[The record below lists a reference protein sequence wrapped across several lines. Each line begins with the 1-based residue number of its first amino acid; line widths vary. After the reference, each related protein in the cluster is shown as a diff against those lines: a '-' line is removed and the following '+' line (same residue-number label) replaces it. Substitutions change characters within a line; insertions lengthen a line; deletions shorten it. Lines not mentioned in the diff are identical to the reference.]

1 MNRTMLLLLL
11 VAAVAAW
18 TVETTNRERLT
29 KRIDV
34 MRANTRALGRVQA
47 EHERLL
53 RIQPF
58 VGEIDSLRRDRAEV
72 LNLRREL
79 VNRQT
84 GSGPYA
90 QRVQAALGREVLPS
104 ALWLPTRQMKDL
116 GRTTPHA
123 LLQTAFWAAA
133 SGQTP
138 ALRDLLAF
146 EPAVRARA
154 EAILISLPESKRA
167 GVGSPELLVANALR
181 KITPPEAIQV
191 LAEQFKGFDEAVEY
205 LALRTVAGDEKVVA
219 LQLRWAPGGW
229 RLLVPLEVVENA
241 GRELRGEGMVV
252 RAE

>member
-1 MNRTMLLLLL
+1 MNRTMLLLFL

-34 MRANTRALGRVQA
+34 MRVNTRALARVQD

-72 LNLRREL
+72 MNLRREL
-79 VNRQT
+79 VNRQNGT
-84 GSGPYA
+84 GPEA
-90 QRVQAALGREVLPS
+90 KRVQAALGREVLPA
-104 ALWLPTRQMKDL
+104 ALWLPTALMEDL
-116 GRTTPHA
+116 GRPTPHA
-123 LLQTAFWAAA
+123 LLQTAFWAAL
-133 SGQTP
+133 SGQAP
-138 ALRDLLAF
+138 ALRELLAF

-154 EAILISLPESKRA
+154 EAILRSLPESKRA
-167 GVGSPELLVANALR
+167 GVTEPEALVANALKQR
-181 KITPPEAIQV
+181 ISVEAIQV

-205 LALRTVAGDEKVVA
+205 VALRTPAGDEKVVA

-229 RLLVPLEVVENA
+229 RIVVPMEIVDKL
-241 GRELRGEGMVV
+241 GRELPMGVV
-252 RAE
+252 GGG